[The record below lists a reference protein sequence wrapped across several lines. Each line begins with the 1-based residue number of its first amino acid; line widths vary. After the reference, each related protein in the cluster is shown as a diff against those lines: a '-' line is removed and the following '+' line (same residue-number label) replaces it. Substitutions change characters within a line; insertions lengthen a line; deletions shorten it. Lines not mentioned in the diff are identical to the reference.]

1 MPDRPRGEDGDVVYR
16 TFDVDEA
23 DPNVSVARTVAELE
37 DVDTNDLPPLYDCID
52 HVLEHIFSDPPA
64 PAAETEITFSYEGY
78 RITVEQDGSAVFR
91 KQGKRE

>member
-1 MPDRPRGEDGDVVYR
+1 MPDRTRRDDADVAYR
-16 TFDVDEA
+16 TFDVDEV

-64 PAAETEITFSYEGY
+64 PDAEAEITFSYQGY

-91 KQGKRE
+91 KQRKRE

>member
-1 MPDRPRGEDGDVVYR
+1 MSDRSRHEDGEVVYR

-37 DVDTNDLPPLYDCID
+37 NVETEELTPLYDCID
-52 HVLEHIFSDPPA
+52 HILEHVFSDPPV
-64 PAAETEITFSYEGY
+64 PAAEAQITFSYEGY

-91 KQGKRE
+91 KQGGRE